1 MRMILLGTGA
11 VLLLVIVVL
20 IAGGGGGGAPGTTV
34 AGIDMSGDPAEVRND
49 VQARADAL
57 LRREVRLTAGGGT
70 VATVRPADLGAT
82 VDVDATVRAAGE
94 ASPGRVVRGIKALT
108 GRDPNEVPLA
118 VSYPKGALA
127 AWTAEIAARVDRDE
141 RNAAVTVAG
150 TTFTVKP
157 AEGGRMLER
166 RVLQERMGG
175 DLASLPAEV
184 PIPLRDTRPAL
195 GTAEAKQQ
203 VAEAGTILR
212 RGGAVVVDGVPA
224 TLAPKDIA
232 AAIRFTP
239 EGLRIAASSLRR
251 PLLAAYPK
259 GSVQPRPARFDIRGT
274 RAVLVPS
281 RDGRLVDARR
291 VADGLAG
298 EDRPVESTFTTVTP
312 VFTTEKA
319 RALGIR
325 EEVGSFTTPYDAG
338 QPRVTNIRKASEIL
352 NGTIIPAGGTLSLNK
367 VLGKRTTDRGF
378 EAAPMVADGLLV
390 DSVGGGVSQLAT
402 TLFNAAFFSGFELN
416 EHTAHQLYFDRYPV
430 GREATISW
438 PSPDLRVTNNWKAAA
453 LVRVFNGSSGVTV
466 AIYSTSFDRKVETET
481 SERFDLTEPKERR
494 VTAEWVDE
502 GQEVLKSEGSQGF
515 SVRVTRKVFE
525 GSRLKEEDDFTTNYL
540 APPKVILVPE
550 GTPGAETPYAPE

>member
-1 MRMILLGTGA
+1 
-11 VLLLVIVVL
+11 
-20 IAGGGGGGAPGTTV
+20 
-34 AGIDMSGDPAEVRND
+34 MSGDPAEVRAE
-49 VQARADAL
+49 VQARADTL

-70 VATVRPADLGAT
+70 VATVRPSDLGAT

-94 ASPGRVVRGIKALT
+94 ASPGRLVRGIKALT
-108 GRDPNEVPLA
+108 GQGPNEVPLA

-150 TTFTVKP
+150 TTFTVTP

-184 PIPLRDTRPAL
+184 PMPLRDTRPAL
-195 GTAEAKQQ
+195 GTAGAKQQ
-203 VAEAGTILR
+203 VAEAGAILR

-232 AAIRFTP
+232 AAMRFTP

-281 RDGRLVDARR
+281 KDGRLVDARR
-291 VADGLAG
+291 VADGLTG
-298 EDRPVESTFTTVTP
+298 EDRPVKSTFTTVTP

-319 RALGIR
+319 RALGIK
-325 EEVGSFTTPYDAG
+325 EEVGSFTTPYDSG

-378 EAAPMVADGLLV
+378 VAAPMVADGLLV

-402 TLFNAAFFSGFELN
+402 TLFNAAFFAGFKLN
-416 EHTAHQLYFDRYPV
+416 EHTAHQLYFDRYPE

-438 PSPDLRVTNNWKAAA
+438 PAPDLKVTNNWKAAA
-453 LVRVFNGSSGVTV
+453 LVRVFNGSNGVTV
-466 AIYSTSFDRKVETET
+466 AIYSTPFNRKVETET
-481 SERFDLTEPKERR
+481 SERFNLTEPKERR
-494 VTAEWVDE
+494 VTADWVDE
-502 GQEVLKSEGSQGF
+502 GQEILKTEGSQGF